1 VNPAAPPRL
10 PWIAGV
16 LCAALLGWG
25 IWAGSHENG
34 DGVIYLQM
42 AREMVGTGDVIDLHW
57 MGEVAPQRPP
67 LAIWLLA
74 IAEAA
79 APGSL
84 AAQRMPSVLMGAL
97 CLFLT
102 FLLGRRLTG
111 CDRTAALGVLLL
123 LAANTFYR
131 NARSPM
137 TDTTALAGILA
148 ALYAGLR
155 APERPRWSVAA
166 GAALG
171 WVLMTKHALVA
182 IPVAIMGADLLLE
195 RRWAALRSRGPWLG
209 AAAALA
215 VAGPWHLVQTLRHGA
230 GFWGEYLG
238 FNVAGRM
245 AESLYVAE
253 DPLFYGRHLVETEGL
268 LALILAA
275 GLGGVGWAWARRRDP
290 GARFLVVWFVLAF
303 LPFQL
308 SATRL
313 PHYLL
318 PALVPASI
326 AAARLLRPLLGRP
339 LVAAAAV
346 LAALTLFFHA
356 SAYDLLRADY
366 TPDQRRFA
374 EAIRTR
380 GTPDPWVV
388 AFNVYELA
396 LFHDLDLPVRMLTD
410 NDGFFDAVD
419 AEPILHRVGAV
430 RRVPRG
436 PKIGLFAEDPVYCI
450 TRLEDLHYF
459 CGADG
464 AACGPGGLTVERG
477 LGHALVS
484 NALRPGETP

>member
-1 VNPAAPPRL
+1 MTAAASTRL
-10 PWIAGV
+10 PWIVGA
-16 LCAALLGWG
+16 LCAALLVWG
-25 IWAGSHENG
+25 SWDGSHANG
-34 DGVIYLQM
+34 DEVIYLQM

-79 APGSL
+79 APGSMM
-84 AAQRMPSVLMGAL
+84 AQRTPSILMGAL
-97 CLFLT
+97 CLFLA

-111 CDRTAALGVLLL
+111 CDRTAALGVLIL

-148 ALYAGLR
+148 ALYAWLR
-155 APERPRWSVAA
+155 AREHPRGYLAA
-166 GAALG
+166 GAAVG
-171 WVLMTKHALVA
+171 WVLMTKHALVV
-182 IPVAIMGADLLLE
+182 IPVAIMAVDMVQD
-195 RRWAALRSRGPWLG
+195 RRWGVLRTRGPWFGVG
-209 AAAALA
+209 AAVA
-215 VAGPWHLVQTLRHGA
+215 VAAPWHLIQTLRHGA

-245 AESLYVAE
+245 AQSLYVAE
-253 DPLFYGRHLVETEGL
+253 DPLFYGRHLVDTEGL
-268 LALILAA
+268 LTLVLAA
-275 GLGGVGWAWARRRDP
+275 GLGGVGWAWARRREP
-290 GARFLVVWFVLAF
+290 AARFLVLWFVMAF

-318 PALVPASI
+318 PALVPASL
-326 AAARLLRPLLGRP
+326 AAALLLRPLLGRP

-346 LAALTLFFHA
+346 LAALTLFFQA
-356 SAYDLLRADY
+356 NAYDLLRADY

-410 NDGFFDAVD
+410 DDGFFAAVD

-430 RRVPRG
+430 RRIPRG
-436 PKIGLFAEDPVYCI
+436 PKLGLFAEDPVYCI
-450 TRLEDLHYF
+450 TRLEDLHDF
-459 CGADG
+459 CGPDG

-484 NALRPGETP
+484 NGLRPEELP